1 MLQLSKR
8 KIDLKAIRLLVT
20 DMDGVWTD
28 GSIYLDDSGVEMLRF
43 SAYDGL
49 AVKLARDGGLRLA
62 VLSARRCPAVFF
74 RLTRLGEDEIHLGS
88 PDKAVDFPALCRR
101 LGVEPAQAA
110 YLGDDLPD
118 LGAMRLAGVALTVA
132 QAPEEMR
139 QAADYVTEA
148 PGGSGAVR
156 EAVEWLL
163 RQTGRWTAVLA
174 GYGAPARRR
183 RNERP

>member
-1 MLQLSKR
+1 MKN
-8 KIDLKAIRLLVT
+8 IRLLVT

-28 GSIYLDDSGVEMLRF
+28 GSIYLDDAGVEMLRF

-49 AVKLARDGGLRLA
+49 AVSLARKGGLRIA

-101 LGVEPAQAA
+101 LGVKPAQAA

-118 LGAMRLAGVALTVA
+118 LGAMRRAGVALTVA
-132 QAPEEMR
+132 QAPEEML
-139 QAADYVTEA
+139 QAADYVTDT

-163 RQTGRWTAVLA
+163 RQSGRWPAVLLEF
-174 GYGAPARRR
+174 GATPKRR
-183 RNERP
+183 RNPR

>member
-1 MLQLSKR
+1 MRPLRKR

-28 GSIYLDDSGVEMLRF
+28 GSIYMDDSGGEMLRF

-49 AVKLARDGGLRLA
+49 AVKLAREGGLRIA

-74 RLTRLGEDEIHLGS
+74 RMTRLGEDEIHLGS
-88 PDKAVDFPALCRR
+88 PDKAADFPALCRR

-132 QAPEEMR
+132 QAPEEML
-139 QAADYVTEA
+139 QAADYVTET

-156 EAVEWLL
+156 EVVEWLL
-163 RQTGRWTAVLA
+163 RQSGRWPAVLA
-174 GYGAPARRR
+174 EYGPSPRR
-183 RNERP
+183 RNARP

>member
-1 MLQLSKR
+1 MRPLSKR
-8 KIDLKAIRLLVT
+8 KIDLKTIRLLVT

-28 GSIYLDDSGVEMLRF
+28 GSIYLDDAGVEMLRF

-49 AVKLARDGGLRLA
+49 AVSLARQGGLRIA

-88 PDKAVDFPALCRR
+88 PDKAADFPALCRR
-101 LGVEPAQAA
+101 LGVKPSQAA

-118 LGAMRLAGVALTVA
+118 LGAMHQAGVALTVA

-139 QAADYVTEA
+139 RVADYVTET

-163 RQTGRWTAVLA
+163 RQSGRWPAVLA
-174 GYGAPARRR
+174 GYGAIPERRR
-183 RNERP
+183 KAR